1 MFQFQK
7 NPCHTCGFPRL
18 SMLISY
24 EVLKV
29 MMSFCFLLCIPP
41 LLSVENLQTL
51 ASSTVWA
58 RLEFVQQPQAV
69 SVSALLA
76 PTERSRHSWT
86 QSQHCTG
93 QRSARRPQRDSFVLS
108 QRTDW
113 LIYNLAACSLLDLPW
128 ESRAEVNIVLKSYPR
143 QPSCYDCRWNLWH
156 QVSRDSLRHGPWRG
170 FSSCI
175 TTL

>member
-1 MFQFQK
+1 MRQADIIVTASSSYFLHRLNVLVQF
-7 NPCHTCGFPRL
+7 FRDRA
-18 SMLISY
+18 
-24 EVLKV
+24 
-29 MMSFCFLLCIPP
+29 MSWGRIQNEKIKGTLFFFLNFIMIFNSKKTVRSIFFSLCIPP

-51 ASSTVWA
+51 AASTVSA

-108 QRTDW
+108 QRTDC

-128 ESRAEVNIVLKSYPR
+128 EK
-143 QPSCYDCRWNLWH
+143 
-156 QVSRDSLRHGPWRG
+156 
-170 FSSCI
+170 
-175 TTL
+175 